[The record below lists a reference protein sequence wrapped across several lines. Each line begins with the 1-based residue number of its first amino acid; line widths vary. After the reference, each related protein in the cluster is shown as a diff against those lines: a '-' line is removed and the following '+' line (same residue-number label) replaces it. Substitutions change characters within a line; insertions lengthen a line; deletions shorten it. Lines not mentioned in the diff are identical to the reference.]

1 MGWLNQ
7 LSGLGTM
14 FQGTFDNV
22 WDNISP
28 GLPFIGDAKQF
39 NYQKRLQQKIF
50 DREDN
55 AVQRR
60 VADLRAAGLSP
71 TLAAGS
77 AAGSGTP
84 VSVSRPDYLNDM
96 LKMMS
101 YKQSQETI
109 KQTQA
114 QTSLLKAQEQK
125 IYPEIQHIKSQAK
138 QADSAAYLN
147 YKAAAQKALETYIS
161 DYDLKKAQ
169 AAGLPYKSS
178 APGSMVKDALGGI
191 TKGAKVIKKG
201 FMDASGAIDNQIKNV
216 IQQLPSYGQ
225 YPDNNPLSP

>member
-7 LSGLGTM
+7 ISGFASIFPEM
-14 FQGTFDNV
+14 FDTA

-28 GLPFIGDAKQF
+28 GLPFIGDAQQF

-50 DREDN
+50 EREDN

-77 AAGSGTP
+77 SAGAGSPIP
-84 VSVSRPDYLNDM
+84 VTKPDYLNDM
-96 LKMMS
+96 LKMML

-138 QADSAAYLN
+138 QADSTAYLN
-147 YKAAAQKALETYIS
+147 YKAAKLREAETQLKGLDYSKGQYDYLMSKEAGMSTSPQGFSKNLLDITGTFSKILGTHPDQQLNNQTKSAIS
-161 DYDLKKAQ
+161 
-169 AAGLPYKSS
+169 
-178 APGSMVKDALGGI
+178 GI
-191 TKGAKVIKKG
+191 TG
-201 FMDASGAIDNQIKNV
+201 SW
-216 IQQLPSYGQ
+216 
-225 YPDNNPLSP
+225 

>member
-7 LSGLGTM
+7 ISGFASM
-14 FQGTFDNV
+14 FPEMFDDA

-28 GLPFIGDAKQF
+28 GLPFIGDAQQF

-138 QADSAAYLN
+138 QADSTAYLN
-147 YKAAAQKALETYIS
+147 YKAAKLREAETQLKGLDYSKGQYDYLMSKEAGMSTSPQGFSKHLLDIS
-161 DYDLKKAQ
+161 GTFSKILGTHPDQQLNNQ
-169 AAGLPYKSS
+169 TKSAIS
-178 APGSMVKDALGGI
+178 GI
-191 TKGAKVIKKG
+191 TG
-201 FMDASGAIDNQIKNV
+201 SW
-216 IQQLPSYGQ
+216 
-225 YPDNNPLSP
+225 